1 MPMSIDR
8 FVEAIRRSH
17 FPNPPASPEQLQH
30 FEKRVGW
37 RLDEELRAFYLRC
50 NGAALFRRPDS
61 PYRLL
66 SLSEIVRARV
76 ALSGGNA
83 DSDAYGPA
91 SWFVLC
97 SVQDGDYA
105 AIDVS
110 RTGDDLHPLFDCS
123 RDSWPGAPG
132 GAKIAW
138 SFSDFLERALD
149 SEGRVY
155 WLDRGWVLTASPAS
169 PGSPTRSRRR

>member
-1 MPMSIDR
+1 MSIDR
-8 FVEAIRRSH
+8 FIEAIHRSH
-17 FPNPPASPEQLQH
+17 FPNPPASPEQLYY

-37 RLDEELRAFYLRC
+37 RLDKELRAFYLRS

-76 ALSGGNA
+76 AFFGSTG
-83 DSDAYGPA
+83 DSDAYGSA

-110 RTGDDLHPLFDCS
+110 RTSNGLHPVFDCS
-123 RDSWPGAPG
+123 ADSKPGSPDSTR
-132 GAKIAW
+132 IAW
-138 SFSDFLERALD
+138 SLSDFLERALD
-149 SEGRVY
+149 SDGRIY
-155 WLDRGWVLTASPAS
+155 WLARDWALTAPPDAPPRPSQ
-169 PGSPTRSRRR
+169 RR